1 MELEGKNR
9 ITQFLEKEGV
19 ICFQSRDMYACAS
32 RVSRAVSLLCLL
44 CPIKIENYVEQ
55 TLRHLH
61 KSTYWIDGCV
71 SNPSSRA
78 DIREALPR
86 RVSTCARA
94 PPLSNRSTLPLDRRV
109 SRTIPC
115 PYEASTEGWV
125 EILVEICVEIKLYA
139 STMIFFGKKMNEEY
153 FTREIKIR

>member
-1 MELEGKNR
+1 MKIRKLEQYFLRALQLKNR
-9 ITQFLEKEGV
+9 
-19 ICFQSRDMYACAS
+19 S
-32 RVSRAVSLLCLL
+32 VSREEGSEVCQSVFEVVTCTRARQPGGFSPLP
-44 CPIKIENYVEQ
+44 PIKIENYVEQ

-94 PPLSNRSTLPLDRRV
+94 PPLSNRSTLPLDRQV
-109 SRTIPC
+109 SRTIP
-115 PYEASTEGWV
+115 
-125 EILVEICVEIKLYA
+125 
-139 STMIFFGKKMNEEY
+139 
-153 FTREIKIR
+153 